1 MFAAPASL
9 PAAPSGGV
17 SELAHVAL
25 ALILV
30 LVLVL
35 ALAALVRRLRG
46 LNPRASQLME
56 VLGEVPVGAKER
68 AVLVRVG
75 TTQLLLGVAPGRV
88 SPLHVLPQSAVAA
101 APAAVPATAPAA
113 APAPPSF
120 QSILRRS
127 LGL

>member
-1 MFAAPASL
+1 MFAAPPSL
-9 PAAPSGGV
+9 PAAQTGGV

-30 LVLVL
+30 LALVLVL
-35 ALAALVRRLRG
+35 AAVVRRVRG
-46 LNPRASQLME
+46 LSPRPSQLME
-56 VLGEVPVGAKER
+56 VLADVPVGAKER

-75 TTQLLLGVAPGRV
+75 GTQLLLGVAPGRV
-88 SPLHVLPQSAVAA
+88 SALHVLAEGAASA
-101 APAAVPATAPAA
+101 ATAPAA
-113 APAPPSF
+113 TPAAAPVAPTF

>member
-1 MFAAPASL
+1 MKPVFAAPASL
-9 PAAPSGGV
+9 PAAHSGGV

-30 LVLVL
+30 LALVLVL
-35 ALAALVRRLRG
+35 AAVVRRMRG
-46 LNPRASQLME
+46 LSPRASQLME
-56 VLGEVPVGAKER
+56 VLADVPVGAKER

-75 TTQLLLGVAPGRV
+75 ATQLLLGVAPGRV
-88 SPLHVLPQSAVAA
+88 NALHVLPESATSAP
-101 APAAVPATAPAA
+101 PAATPAA
-113 APAPPSF
+113 APVPPTF